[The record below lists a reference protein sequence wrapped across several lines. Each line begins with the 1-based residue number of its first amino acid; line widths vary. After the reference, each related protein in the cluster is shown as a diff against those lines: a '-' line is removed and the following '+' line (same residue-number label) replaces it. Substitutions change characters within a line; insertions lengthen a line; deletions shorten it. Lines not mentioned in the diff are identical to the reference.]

1 VCFQFLDPGGAPA
14 ESLGFL
20 KSAHHPETRAPP
32 QQEDNMSL
40 IPKRGTV
47 YVVDDDEAVRDS
59 LQWLLEG
66 NDYRVRCYESAEAFL
81 ARYDPREVA
90 CLIADIRMVG
100 MSGLELQDK
109 LLERRSPL
117 PIVFIT
123 GHGDVPMA
131 VESMKKGALDFI
143 QKPFQE
149 AALLPLVERMLDK
162 ARDSFAEHQKAASR
176 DALLSKLTSREAQVL
191 ERIVAGRLN
200 KQIAD
205 DLGISIKTVE
215 AHRANIMEKLNANT
229 VADLLK
235 IALNQNATAAA

>member
-1 VCFQFLDPGGAPA
+1 
-14 ESLGFL
+14 
-20 KSAHHPETRAPP
+20 
-32 QQEDNMSL
+32 MSL

-59 LQWLLEG
+59 VQWLLEG
-66 NDYRVRCYESAEAFL
+66 QDFRVRCFESAEVFL

-90 CLIADIRMVG
+90 CLIVDIRMDG
-100 MSGLELQDK
+100 MSGLELQDR
-109 LLERRSPL
+109 LLERKSPL
-117 PIVFIT
+117 PIAFIT
-123 GHGDVPMA
+123 GHGDVPLA
-131 VESMKKGALDFI
+131 VDTMKKGAMDFI
-143 QKPFQE
+143 QKPFKEDQ
-149 AALLPLVERMLDK
+149 LVPLVERMLEQ
-162 ARDSFAEHQKAASR
+162 ARALFTEHQQAASR
-176 DALLSKLTSREAQVL
+176 DALLSKLTGREAQVL

-235 IALNQNATAAA
+235 IALGPGSAKA

>member
-1 VCFQFLDPGGAPA
+1 
-14 ESLGFL
+14 
-20 KSAHHPETRAPP
+20 
-32 QQEDNMSL
+32 MSL

-59 LQWLLEG
+59 VQWLLEG
-66 NDYRVRCYESAEAFL
+66 QDFRVRCFESAEVFL

-90 CLIADIRMVG
+90 CLIVDIRMDG
-100 MSGLELQDK
+100 MSGLELQDR
-109 LLERRSPL
+109 LLERKSPL
-117 PIVFIT
+117 PIAFIT
-123 GHGDVPMA
+123 GHGDVPLA
-131 VESMKKGALDFI
+131 VDTMKKGAMDFI
-143 QKPFQE
+143 QKPFKEDQ
-149 AALLPLVERMLDK
+149 LVPLVERMLEQ
-162 ARDSFAEHQKAASR
+162 ARALFTEHQQAASR
-176 DALLSKLTSREAQVL
+176 DALLAKLTGREAQVL

-235 IALNQNATAAA
+235 IALGPTSATPKVSA

>member
-1 VCFQFLDPGGAPA
+1 
-14 ESLGFL
+14 
-20 KSAHHPETRAPP
+20 
-32 QQEDNMSL
+32 MSL
-40 IPKRGTV
+40 IPKKGNV

-66 NDYRVRCYESAEAFL
+66 KDYRVRCFDSAETFL
-81 ARYDPREVA
+81 SRYDPREVA
-90 CLIADIRMVG
+90 CLIVDIRMPG
-100 MSGLELQDK
+100 ISGLELQDR
-109 LLERRSPL
+109 LVERKSPL

-131 VESMKKGALDFI
+131 VTTMKKGAMDFI
-143 QKPFQE
+143 QKPFKE
-149 AALLPLVERMLDK
+149 EELVSLVERMLDQ
-162 ARDSFAEHQKAASR
+162 ARDSFNDSQTAANR
-176 DALLSKLTSREAQVL
+176 DALMAKLTTREAQVL

-235 IALNQNATAAA
+235 IALGQKAKV

>member
-1 VCFQFLDPGGAPA
+1 V
-14 ESLGFL
+14 
-20 KSAHHPETRAPP
+20 
-32 QQEDNMSL
+32 SL
-40 IPKRGTV
+40 IRKKGTV

-66 NDYRVRCYESAEAFL
+66 KDYRVRCFESAESFL

-90 CLIADIRMVG
+90 CLIVDVRMAG
-100 MSGLELQDK
+100 MTGLELQDR
-109 LLERRSPL
+109 LLERQSPL
-117 PIVFIT
+117 PVVFIT

-131 VESMKKGALDFI
+131 VNTMKKGALDFI
-143 QKPFQE
+143 QKPFNE
-149 AALLPLVERMLDK
+149 AELVAVVERMLET
-162 ARDSFAEHQKAASR
+162 ARESFAEYQQAANR
-176 DALLSKLTSREAQVL
+176 GALMAKLTAREAQVL

-235 IALNQNATAAA
+235 IALGQNSAKAGT

>member
-1 VCFQFLDPGGAPA
+1 
-14 ESLGFL
+14 
-20 KSAHHPETRAPP
+20 
-32 QQEDNMSL
+32 MSL

-59 LQWLLEG
+59 VQWLLEG
-66 NDYRVRCYESAEAFL
+66 QDFRVRCFESAEVFL

-90 CLIADIRMVG
+90 CLIVDIRMDG
-100 MSGLELQDK
+100 MSGLELQDR
-109 LLERRSPL
+109 LLERKSPL
-117 PIVFIT
+117 PIAFIT
-123 GHGDVPMA
+123 GHGDVPLA
-131 VESMKKGALDFI
+131 VDTMKKGAMDFI
-143 QKPFQE
+143 QKPFNEDQ
-149 AALLPLVERMLDK
+149 LVPLVERMLEQ
-162 ARDSFAEHQKAASR
+162 ARALFTEHQQAASR
-176 DALLSKLTSREAQVL
+176 DALLAKLTGREAQVL

-235 IALNQNATAAA
+235 IALGAGQAAKA

>member
-1 VCFQFLDPGGAPA
+1 M
-14 ESLGFL
+14 
-20 KSAHHPETRAPP
+20 
-32 QQEDNMSL
+32 NMTAKKG
-40 IPKRGTV
+40 IV

-66 NDYRVRCYESAEAFL
+66 KDYRVRCFESAEAFL

-90 CLIADIRMVG
+90 CLIADIRMHG
-100 MSGLELQDK
+100 MTGLELQDK
-109 LLERRSPL
+109 LIERHSPL
-117 PIVFIT
+117 PIVCIT

-131 VESMKKGALDFI
+131 VDTMKKGALDFI
-143 QKPFQE
+143 QKPFDE
-149 AALLPLVERMLDK
+149 SALVSVVERMLEH
-162 ARDSFAEHQKAASR
+162 ARTAFTDQQQAATR
-176 DALLSKLTSREAQVL
+176 EALLAKLTGRESQVL

-215 AHRANIMEKLNANT
+215 AHRANIMEKMGANT

-235 IALNQNATAAA
+235 VALGSAHNTNA